1 MNNGT
6 VIFAIRRL
14 MSRSMWR
21 FFYEMNPEY
30 RIPNLTPEEAKNR
43 GIPDAFAAYMKGHE
57 EDWIRSS
64 SFQKMFIECNPLVLA
79 PLSIFLYGDGATV
92 KGGVNLSDR
101 VIECLKE
108 TEKFY
113 AQEQST
119 FARAAAATLLLKA
132 CAKAKAEKEAAK

>member
-6 VIFAIRRL
+6 VMFAIRRL
-14 MSRSMWR
+14 MRRSMWR

-30 RIPNLTPEEAKNR
+30 RIPNLTPEEAKKR
-43 GIPDAFAAYMKGHE
+43 GIPDAFEAYMKAHE
-57 EDWIRSS
+57 GNWIRSA

-79 PLSIFLYGDGATV
+79 PLSKCLYGDGATV

-119 FARAAAATLLLKA
+119 FARAAVATLLLNA
-132 CAKAKAEKEAAK
+132 YAKEKTEKGGN